1 LTDRKYNGRYDKLPS
16 WKRFLHKNTGFIV
29 MGTVLT
35 IVLVGWTIYDGEL
48 EFFHSWNCEKILYY
62 MMSVESYGYPDHN
75 DLTPEQHIKLHQLYA
90 DDCGADK
97 FTPPDTLEMN
107 HGFTEP

>member
-1 LTDRKYNGRYDKLPS
+1 
-16 WKRFLHKNTGFIV
+16 

-62 MMSVESYGYPDHN
+62 MMSVENYGYPDHN
-75 DLTPEQHIKLHQLYA
+75 DLTPEQHLKLHKLYA

-97 FTPPDTLEMN
+97 FQAPTALEMD
-107 HGFTEP
+107 HGLKDVP